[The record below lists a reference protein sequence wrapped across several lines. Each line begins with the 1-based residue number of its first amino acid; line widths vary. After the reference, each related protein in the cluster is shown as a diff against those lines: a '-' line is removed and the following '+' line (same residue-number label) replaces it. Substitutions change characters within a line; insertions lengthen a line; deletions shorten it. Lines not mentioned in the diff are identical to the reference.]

1 MNALLLFL
9 LMLFTAD
16 GAWADTAS
24 EPGDQ
29 VIRLGVST
37 RTFPAANRNDALA
50 ALRVWADTVIRE
62 RSLQEYVE
70 ISLYD
75 SAEALHT
82 AFALGGIDAASLTT
96 EEIMLL
102 GLRPDF
108 IYIPFKDQGFEVRYV
123 LLARRDG
130 VVRDLAGLVAQ
141 RLTFFD
147 DSATILAM
155 PWLETLLAEVAGQP
169 IERPLMNLVEVDS
182 PSKAILQVFFRQ
194 AQTALVTL
202 EAFELACELNPQLRQ
217 ELMVLHES
225 QPFVTAFFVF
235 NPDWRGTARDRL
247 EEAIVSL
254 HETPGGQQVLTVF
267 QSARM
272 SRQPSSVLDATRQFL
287 EDYRRLMGDLPARKT
302 PP

>member
-1 MNALLLFL
+1 MKMLLIFLLLFP
-9 LMLFTAD
+9 TY
-16 GAWADTAS
+16 GVWADTS
-24 EPGDQ
+24 LDPEEQ
-29 VIRLGVST
+29 VVRLGVST

-62 RSLQEYVE
+62 RNLQGRVD

-75 SAEALHT
+75 SVEALHA
-82 AFALGGIDAASLTT
+82 AFARGGIDAASLTT

-108 IYIPFKDQGFEVRYV
+108 IHIPVKDQGFEVRYV
-123 LLARRDG
+123 LLAHRDG
-130 VVRDLAGLVAQ
+130 AATDLADIPDRKLA
-141 RLTFFD
+141 FFD
-147 DSATILAM
+147 NQLTILAL

-169 IERPLMNLVEVDS
+169 AERGLMNLVEVDS
-182 PSKAILQVFFRQ
+182 PSKAILQVFFGQ

-217 ELMVLHES
+217 DLVILHES
-225 QPFVTAFFVF
+225 HPFVTAFFVF

-267 QSARM
+267 QS
-272 SRQPSSVLDATRQFL
+272 SRLSREPASVLDATLRFL
-287 EDYRRLMGDLPARKT
+287 EDYRRLREDQPAT
-302 PP
+302 HTQP